1 MDFRTLQTRDDA
13 QAFIDTVAQEY
24 PQGYGVPTDILVL
37 VYVYIGK
44 FNLNVPRS
52 LAPALGTVP

>member
-13 QAFIDTVAQEY
+13 QAFIDTVAQEF
-24 PQGYGVPTDILVL
+24 PQGYGIPTSILVL

-44 FNLNVPRS
+44 FNLNVPSS
-52 LAPALGTVP
+52 LEPALGTVP